1 MQSVKRLQSY
11 SLALL
16 QRLAVHQGLS
26 LRQVVGQQDGVV
38 LPDGMVGGSRGD
50 EVARHNLLALV
61 DELVEGVLA
70 VGACACC
77 YKNALREER
86 DGPGSPH
93 TMGPV
98 DAATRV
104 PSTLTDL
111 PLLSMSPCWK

>member
-1 MQSVKRLQSY
+1 MQSAKRLLCY

-26 LRQVVGQQDGVV
+26 LRQVVGQQNGVV
-38 LPDGMVGGSRGD
+38 LPDGMVGGSGGN
-50 EVARHNLLALV
+50 EVAWHNLLALV
-61 DELVEGVLA
+61 NELIEGVLA
-70 VGACACC
+70 VGACAYC
-77 YKNALREER
+77 YKNALRQAR

-93 TMGPV
+93 TIGPV